1 MNEVLN
7 SNQGFVTRREAQL
20 FDQINALEDEKLDL
34 TNAYASL
41 EDNCNLI
48 IEKTSNEMEE
58 IKQVLNNAVQSVTAL
73 ELETADLNRELEIWK
88 MNASTKLIQTMGAN
102 DFEVEIQRIQ
112 DATSFTILK
121 ALLLELKQANEK
133 IKQYQN
139 QDPDVKKENLRLN
152 TKCNKLFGEWK
163 YQKSQSEK
171 LKTQNEFCLG
181 ELEHYQRKND
191 RLQND
196 LNKITGKSVDAEM
209 PDVSLKYEQIVKDV
223 CQVLKIDNEND
234 LVKSAQ
240 AIEQAYQFL
249 PSLQGTVEHVYATVT
264 KNNIFNS
271 ELESY
276 TDVTHCIENWAIN
289 LHDYKNLCEGLLD
302 VLKIDEDQDR
312 TVSFILE
319 NVRVLVRK
327 DETRELENQPLNLDG
342 RGMLNARDEE
352 NFMNACA
359 LMNSQNSDEFC
370 YALKDL
376 VDKSEFINEF

>member
-88 MNASTKLIQTMGAN
+88 MNASTKLIQTMGTN
-102 DFEVEIQRIQ
+102 DFEIEIQRIQ

-249 PSLQGTVEHVYATVT
+249 PSLQGTVEHVYGTVT